1 MKVLVGLSGGVDS
14 AVAAYLLK
22 KQGHDV
28 TCCFMRNWDSAL
40 NNDTLGNNTL
50 NNDICPQE
58 EDYNDAKKVADTLG
72 LKLLRKDYISE
83 YWDDVFKTF
92 IEEYKK
98 GRTPN
103 PDILCNKYIKFDCFL
118 KYAMSEGFDMIA
130 TGHYI
135 KAVDGKIRR
144 YFKASDLNKDQSYF
158 LAQVSKDA
166 LDKCLFPLGDI
177 DKPEVRRIA
186 EELNLNVAH
195 KKDSTGICFIGER
208 DFRKFLSNYIPM
220 KEGKIIDIDTLE
232 VIGNHNGVYYYTT
245 GQRKGFG
252 VGGNKGPYFC
262 CGKNVEHNLLYLTSV
277 KNEQYLYSDSA
288 YITGINWIND
298 LPNTEMDIQC
308 KFRYRQNDN
317 EVHIKKIDDTTCLLT
332 YPNKIKAVTPGQEA
346 VFYLNG
352 EMLGGG
358 VIDKVY
364 TDGQDVNEYL
374 DNRVLN
380 NYHG

>member
-1 MKVLVGLSGGVDS
+1 MKVLLGLSGGVDS
-14 AVAAYLLK
+14 AVAAYELK

-58 EDYNDAKKVADTLG
+58 QDYNDAKNVANSLG
-72 LKLLRKDYISE
+72 LELLRKDYIKE
-83 YWDDVFKTF
+83 YWDYVFKFF

-118 KYAMSEGFDMIA
+118 DFAKEKGFDMIA

-135 KAVDGKIRR
+135 KAIDGDIRR
-144 YFKASDLNKDQSYF
+144 YYKAHDLSKDQSYF
-158 LAQVSKDA
+158 LAQVAKSA
-166 LDKCLFPLGDI
+166 MDKCLFPLGDI
-177 DKPEVRRIA
+177 DKTVVRKIA
-186 EELNLNVAH
+186 LKLGLSIAS

-220 KEGKIIDIDTLE
+220 KPGKIIDIDNNE
-232 VIGNHNGVYYYTT
+232 VIGQHDGVYYYTI

-252 VGGNKGPYFC
+252 IGGNRGPYFC
-262 CGKNVEHNLLYLTSV
+262 VGKNVKYNLLYLTSI
-277 KNEQYLYSDSA
+277 KNDHYLYSDSA

-298 LPNTEMDIQC
+298 LPKSEMEIAC
-308 KFRYRQNDN
+308 KFRYRQPDN
-317 EVHIKKIDDTTCLLT
+317 KVIIKKIDSDKAMLY
-332 YPNKIKAVTPGQEA
+332 YPQKVKAVATGQEA
-346 VFYLNG
+346 VFYLND

-358 VIDKVY
+358 VIDKVFIK
-364 TDGQDVNEYL
+364 GQDINEYFDSL
-374 DNRVLN
+374 VFNK
-380 NYHG
+380 

>member
-14 AVAAYLLK
+14 AIAAYLLK

-50 NNDICPQE
+50 DNDICPQE
-58 EDYNDAKKVADTLG
+58 EDYNDAKGVADLLG
-72 LKLLRKDYISE
+72 LKLLRKDYIKE
-83 YWDDVFKTF
+83 YWDSVFQNF
-92 IEEYKK
+92 IDEYKV

-118 KYAMSEGFDMIA
+118 DFAMQEGYDMIA

-135 KAVDGKIRR
+135 KAVDGDIRR
-144 YFKASDLNKDQSYF
+144 YYKAHDLNKDQSYF
-158 LAQVSKDA
+158 LAQVKKEA

-177 DKPEVRRIA
+177 DKPEVRKIA
-186 EELNLNVAH
+186 EELNLNIAK

-220 KEGKIIDIDTLE
+220 KQGKIIDVDTLE
-232 VIGNHNGVYYYTT
+232 VIGTHNGVYYYTI

-252 VGGNKGPYFC
+252 VGGNRGPYFC
-262 CGKNVEHNLLYLTSV
+262 VGKNVKENLLYLTSV
-277 KNEQYLYSDSA
+277 DNEDDLYSDSA
-288 YITGINWIND
+288 YIKDINWINS
-298 LPNTEMDIQC
+298 LPNNELDIHC

-317 EVHIKKIDDTTCLLT
+317 EVHIKKLSDTEALLT
-332 YPNKIKAVTPGQEA
+332 YKGIKAVTPGQQA
-346 VFYLNG
+346 VFYLND

-358 VIDKVY
+358 TIDKVY
-364 TDGQDVNEYL
+364 KNGIDMNEYL
-374 DNRVLN
+374 DNKVLGH
-380 NYHG
+380 YHE

>member
-14 AVAAYLLK
+14 AVAAYILK
-22 KQGHDV
+22 KQGYDV

-58 EDYNDAKKVADTLG
+58 EDYNDAKAVADSLG
-72 LKLLRKDYISE
+72 LTLLRKDYISE

-118 KYAMSEGFDMIA
+118 KYALENGFDMIA

-135 KAVDGKIRR
+135 KAVDGDIRA
-144 YFKASDLNKDQSYF
+144 YHKAYDLNKDQSYF
-158 LAQVSKDA
+158 LAQVKKEA

-177 DKPEVRRIA
+177 DKTEVRRIA

-232 VIGNHNGVYYYTT
+232 VIGTHNGVYYYTT

-252 VGGNKGPYFC
+252 VGGNRGPYFC
-262 CGKNVEHNLLYLTSV
+262 CGKNVKYNYLYLTSV
-277 KNEQYLYSDSA
+277 KNEEYLYSNSA
-288 YITGINWIND
+288 YITGINWISKLDND
-298 LPNTEMDIQC
+298 EADIQC

-317 EVHIKKIDDTTCLLT
+317 EVHIKIISDTEAILT
-332 YPNKIKAVTPGQEA
+332 YPQKIKAVTVGQEA
-346 VFYLNG
+346 VFYLDG
-352 EMLGGG
+352 KMLGGG
-358 VIDKVY
+358 VKEI
-364 TDGQDVNEYL
+364 L
-374 DNRVLN
+374 
-380 NYHG
+380 

>member
-1 MKVLVGLSGGVDS
+1 MTRVLVGLSGGVDS

-22 KQGHDV
+22 KQGYDV
-28 TCCFMRNWDSAL
+28 SCCFMRNWDSAL

-58 EDYNDAKKVADTLG
+58 EDYNDAKAVADKLG
-72 LKLLRKDYISE
+72 LELLRKDYIKE
-83 YWDDVFKTF
+83 YWDNVFAYF
-92 IEEYKK
+92 IKEYKK

-118 KYAMSEGFDMIA
+118 DYALDLGFDYIA

-135 KAVDGKIRR
+135 KAFDGH
-144 YFKASDLNKDQSYF
+144 YYKAHDLNKDQSYF
-158 LAQVSKDA
+158 LAQVSKKA

-177 DKPEVRRIA
+177 DKSEVRKIA
-186 EELNLNVAH
+186 EELDLNIAH

-220 KEGKIIDIDTLE
+220 KEGKIIDIDSLE
-232 VIGNHNGVYYYTT
+232 VIGTHKGVYYYTI

-252 VGGNKGPYFC
+252 VGGNNGPYFC
-262 CGKNVEHNLLYLTSV
+262 CGKNVEYNYLYLTSI
-277 KNEQYLYSDSA
+277 KNEDYLNSNSA
-288 YITGINWIND
+288 FISGINWLNKPI
-298 LPNTEMDIQC
+298 EKEVDIKC

-317 EVHIKKIDDTTCLLT
+317 DVHLKIIDENKATLI
-332 YPNKIKAVTPGQEA
+332 YPQKIKAVTPGQEA

-352 EMLGGG
+352 EMIGGG
-358 VIDKVY
+358 VIDK
-364 TDGQDVNEYL
+364 TFINGDDVSEYL
-374 DNRVLN
+374 DNIVLRKF
-380 NYHG
+380 HG

>member
-1 MKVLVGLSGGVDS
+1 
-14 AVAAYLLK
+14 
-22 KQGHDV
+22 
-28 TCCFMRNWDSAL
+28 MRNWDSAL

-58 EDYNDAKKVADTLG
+58 EDYNDAKSVAESLG
-72 LKLLRKDYISE
+72 LKLLRKDYIKE
-83 YWDDVFKTF
+83 YWDNVFKNF
-92 IEEYKK
+92 IDEYKA

-118 KYAMSEGFDMIA
+118 DYAMEQGYDYIA

-135 KAVDGKIRR
+135 KAVDGENRT
-144 YFKASDLNKDQSYF
+144 YHKASDLNKDQSYF
-158 LAQVSKDA
+158 LAQVSKRA

-186 EELNLNVAH
+186 EELNLNIAH

-220 KEGKIIDIDTLE
+220 KEGKIIDIDTLK
-232 VIGNHNGVYYYTT
+232 VIGTHNGVYYYTI

-252 VGGNKGPYFC
+252 VGGNMGPYFC
-262 CGKNVEHNLLYLTSV
+262 VGKNVHHNYLYLTSV
-277 KNEQYLYSDSA
+277 QNEHYLYSNSC
-288 YITGINWIND
+288 YINNINWINE
-298 LPNTEMDIQC
+298 LPGNDIEIQC
-308 KFRYRQNDN
+308 KFRYRSVDN
-317 EVHIKKIDDTTCLLT
+317 NVFIKKISDTEAILT
-332 YPNKIKAVTPGQEA
+332 YPQKIKAVTPGQQA

-358 VIDKVY
+358 TIDKVY
-364 TDGQDVNEYL
+364 IDDVDMNEYL
-374 DNRVLN
+374 DKRVIGHIN
-380 NYHG
+380 DK